1 MENNTPTLYQP
12 NVITHARYSFNEY
25 EMRVL
30 IYVVKRIQDKLN
42 REGVQFNETLF
53 GEMDYKLF
61 FYLSDLLEDGEK
73 NHVHVRK
80 ALKSLRQRS
89 FEVDNEKEWFEVGF
103 VNYGGYNKDA
113 KKWELQVSHKLM
125 PYMISIAKGFTTF
138 QLETVLNLNSHSQ
151 RLYMM
156 FSQFH
161 DTGVFKITAEDLRFK
176 LGLENS
182 YKRFLDF
189 KTAVITRSLKE
200 IKALYDIEKADL
212 WVKLESDKKVR
223 GKDDFDRLLV
233 FKIFYSARKTEQN
246 DKAKAETLRYCTMIL
261 KSIYGENPK
270 FGNTLLG
277 YCTEKKHLLALSK
290 KLEGIEDKAE
300 KEGKPLSAYGG
311 LVRHIASEDFGFK
324 G

>member
-1 MENNTPTLYQP
+1 METNKPTLYQP
-12 NVITHARYSFNEY
+12 NVITQARYTFTEY

-30 IYVVKRIQDKLN
+30 LYVIRSIQEKLN
-42 REGVQFNETLF
+42 KDDVQFNKNLF
-53 GEMDYKLF
+53 GEIDYRLH
-61 FYLSDLLEDGEK
+61 FYLSDLMEEGEK
-73 NHVHVRK
+73 NHGRIKK
-80 ALKSLRQRS
+80 ALADLRDKS
-89 FEVDNEKEWFEVGF
+89 FEVDDDKQWFNVGF
-103 VNYGGYNKDA
+103 INFGRYNKDI
-113 KKWELQVSHKLM
+113 KKYDLQISFLLM
-125 PYMISIAKGFTTF
+125 PYLVSMAKGFTTF
-138 QLETVLNLNSHSQ
+138 QLETVLKLNTHSQ

-176 LGLENS
+176 LGLEDKYNI
-182 YKRFLDF
+182 YRDF
-189 KTAVITRSLKE
+189 KTWVILRSLKD
-200 IKALYDIEKADL
+200 IKELYDIEKADL

-223 GKDDFDRLLV
+223 GKEDFDRLVV